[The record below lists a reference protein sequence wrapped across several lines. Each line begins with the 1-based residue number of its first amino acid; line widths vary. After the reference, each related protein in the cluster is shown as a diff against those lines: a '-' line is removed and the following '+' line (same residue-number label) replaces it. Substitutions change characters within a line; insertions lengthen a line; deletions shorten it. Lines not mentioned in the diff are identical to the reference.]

1 MKIPSVKMSD
11 NDDELLEC
19 HGDGLLDSVYRHQ
32 LKKKLHSSNLHLKSG
47 LENKEIYEDDITI
60 ALAYSD
66 PDEDK
71 SSTPG
76 HETRFLAMTDG
87 VGEGPS
93 IIPIVSSSENSQ
105 DPPQTSQDNPSS
117 KDFISQ
123 PHFQN
128 LSFEP
133 RFRWQERVPLL
144 FGRGLLFCGLGFGIP
159 YLIFMSGDLYTEKHY
174 CMVKTHP

>member
-32 LKKKLHSSNLHLKSG
+32 LKKKLHSSNLHLRGG
-47 LENKEIYEDDITI
+47 LENKEIYEDDINI
-60 ALAYSD
+60 ALPYPD
-66 PDEDK
+66 PDEDN
-71 SSTPG
+71 SLAPG
-76 HETRFLAMTDG
+76 HEPPFPAMKDG

-93 IIPIVSSSENSQ
+93 TIPTTSPSQKSQ
-105 DPPQTSQDNPSS
+105 DPPQPSQINPSPKDVTSQTG
-117 KDFISQ
+117 
-123 PHFQN
+123 FQN

-144 FGRGLLFCGLGFGIP
+144 FGRGLLFRGLGFGIP
-159 YLIFMSGDLYTEKHY
+159 YLIFISGEIYKERYY
-174 CMVKTHP
+174 CKMKTPP